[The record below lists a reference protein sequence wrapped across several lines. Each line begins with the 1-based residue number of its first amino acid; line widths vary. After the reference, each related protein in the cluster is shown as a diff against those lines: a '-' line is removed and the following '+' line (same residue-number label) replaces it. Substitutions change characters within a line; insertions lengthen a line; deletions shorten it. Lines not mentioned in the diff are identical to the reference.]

1 MGFGA
6 KAKEFQAGILMLRW
20 KEKKI
25 GGQEKHDEEE
35 N

>member
-6 KAKEFQAGILMLRW
+6 KAKEFQSEILRLRW

-25 GGQEKHDEEE
+25 GGQGKRDEEE